1 MATRSQIVEIIHE
14 IFKDEISIP
23 VSIGEV
29 KYQQII
35 DEEKGIFELKIVGW
49 NGSKRIYGT
58 VYHFEIT
65 GDKICIHHDSSEEG
79 IATEFENRGVQ
90 KSQIILGWIPP
101 SQRKYTDYAST

>member
-49 NGSKRIYGT
+49 NGSKN
-58 VYHFEIT
+58 
-65 GDKICIHHDSSEEG
+65 C
-79 IATEFENRGVQ
+79 
-90 KSQIILGWIPP
+90 
-101 SQRKYTDYAST
+101 